1 MMPVSDEVKET
12 IFKVKRII
20 NVYCLRTNGQSKRAK
35 SIKPNH
41 DGGGGDDMPGFFYGR
56 YKKN

>member
-41 DGGGGDDMPGFFYGR
+41 DGGGKGGVDDMPGFF
-56 YKKN
+56 